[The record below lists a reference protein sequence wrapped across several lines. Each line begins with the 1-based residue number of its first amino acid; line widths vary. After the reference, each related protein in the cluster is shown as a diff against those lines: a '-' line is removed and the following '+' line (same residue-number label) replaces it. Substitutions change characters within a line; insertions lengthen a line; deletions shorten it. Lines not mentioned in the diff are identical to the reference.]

1 MKTLLCRWSATAF
14 AIGLFGLLLSGC
26 VVPGAGYGYD
36 NGGYYQPYGVNY
48 GGWGSGYQV
57 APYYRGGAYYP
68 ATGGYQAAPYYRGGA
83 YYPAT
88 SGYQAAPYYRGGNYF
103 PVTIPGYYRGY

>member
-1 MKTLLCRWSATAF
+1 VRTLLSRWSATAF
-14 AIGLFGLLLSGC
+14 VVGLFGFLLSGC
-26 VVPGAGYGYD
+26 VAPGAGYGYD
-36 NGGYYQPYGVNY
+36 SSAGYGVGYYQPYGVNY

-68 ATGGYQAAPYYRGGA
+68 V
-83 YYPAT
+83 T
-88 SGYQAAPYYRGGNYF
+88 SGYQAAPYYRGGSYY